1 MDTKKNRTLSATD
14 IVTESKT
21 VGRRSALGMLGATG
35 GALAALGI
43 VGTSARAEAQVTDR
57 DPSDPACQGRG
68 AGGGFTD
75 TDPSDP
81 AGAGRG
87 REGGAS
93 GISDCDPTDPAGE
106 GRGPGARTPPT
117 R

>member
-1 MDTKKNRTLSATD
+1 MDTKKKLTLEASD
-14 IVTESKT
+14 IVTQNET
-21 VGRRSALGMLGATG
+21 MTRRSAITLLGATG

-43 VGTSARAEAQVTDR
+43 AGVAARAEAQVTDQ
-57 DPSDPACQGRG
+57 DPSDPACHGRG
-68 AGGGFTD
+68 PGGGFTD

-87 REGGAS
+87 REGGAA

-106 GRGPGARTPPT
+106 GRGPQPR

>member
-1 MDTKKNRTLSATD
+1 MDTKKKLTLEASD
-14 IVTESKT
+14 IVTEAKPL
-21 VGRRSALGMLGATG
+21 GRRSALALLGATG
-35 GALAALGI
+35 GALAALG
-43 VGTSARAEAQVTDR
+43 VTGVATRAAAQVTDQ

-68 AGGGFTD
+68 PGGGYTD

-106 GRGPGARTPPT
+106 GRGPGSRTPPT